1 MPPQTWGGIFLPRHI
16 LVAAKRRRSTFVEFS
31 PRVSRNE
38 GSTMTTQNLHT
49 ESRLVTA
56 EFFHALEVE
65 RTQALVRQDVGVA
78 ERLHAPDYQLI
89 TPSGVTFT
97 RERYLSMVA
106 AAPFYAKWAKRWL
119 FLRRWIVFWHEWPEK
134 NCRAF
139 LKMFTSRLSNGYL
152 LCMRLTAKTQWREG
166 TRSKIITRIFV

>member
-1 MPPQTWGGIFLPRHI
+1 
-16 LVAAKRRRSTFVEFS
+16 
-31 PRVSRNE
+31 
-38 GSTMTTQNLHT
+38 MTTQNLHT

-106 AAPFYAKWAKRWL
+106 AAPFYAKWDVGAINVRLAESMAIVRYQARIEFPSGRVMNCWHTDSYELREDRWL
-119 FLRRWIVFWHEWPEK
+119 AVWSQATEIVP
-134 NCRAF
+134 R
-139 LKMFTSRLSNGYL
+139 T
-152 LCMRLTAKTQWREG
+152 
-166 TRSKIITRIFV
+166 